1 MSIAERI
8 RNMGLQELADAVQ
21 AQLPPGQ
28 TIQVVQGRIELIEP
42 GQRPARLSPDRL
54 RHDLISHQ
62 RLTARS

>member
-28 TIQVVQGRIELIEP
+28 TIQGRIELIEP

-54 RHDLISHQ
+54 RHDLIIHQ